1 MNNLFKDGY
10 YIGKNVELFPE
21 LSIFKDHCLKTNELV
36 NDKND
41 FKYRFDYKYPKS
53 HEMLISLDEISGREQ
68 FVRDN
73 NLSTFQRWWQYSGKN
88 LIPLK
93 NYFRKGVTNFIN
105 ENYGDLGELVHM
117 DDLTLFENGDFINEH
132 KDGFNKGRIC
142 VFLIYLSDSQTY
154 NDGGGKLIIK
164 NNDIIEEVYPISE
177 NFTILDFT
185 QNNVTHEVTPVKND
199 FKRLTYINFISKK

>member
-10 YIGKNVELFPE
+10 YVGKNVELFSE
-21 LSIFKDHCLKTNELV
+21 LSIFKDYCLKTNELV
-36 NDKND
+36 NDKNE
-41 FKYRFDYKYPKS
+41 FRYRFDYEDPIPY
-53 HEMLISLDEISGREQ
+53 EMLISLNEISTREQ

-73 NLSTFQRWWQYSGKN
+73 NLSTFQRWWQYSGDK

-93 NYFRKGVTNFIN
+93 NYFRKSITNFIN
-105 ENYGDLGELVHM
+105 ENYGDLGDLVHM
-117 DDLTLFENGDFINEH
+117 DDVTLFENGDFINEH
-132 KDGFNKGRIC
+132 KDGFNEGRIC

-164 NNDIIEEVYPISE
+164 NNSIIEEVYPINE

-185 QNNVTHEVTPVKND
+185 QNNVTHEVTSVKND

>member
-1 MNNLFKDGY
+1 MNSLFKDGY

-21 LSIFKDHCLKTNELV
+21 LSIFKDYCLKTNELV
-36 NDKND
+36 NDKNE
-41 FKYRFDYKYPKS
+41 FKYRFDYKDPIP
-53 HEMLISLDEISGREQ
+53 HEMLISLNEISTREQ

-73 NLSTFQRWWQYSGKN
+73 NLSTFQRWWQYSGDK
-88 LIPLK
+88 LIPLN
-93 NYFRKGVTNFIN
+93 NYFRKNITNFIN

-117 DDLTLFENGDFINEH
+117 DDVTLFENGDFINEH
-132 KDGFNKGRIC
+132 KDGFNEGRIC

-164 NNDIIEEVYPISE
+164 NNDIIEEVYPINE

>member
-10 YIGKNVELFPE
+10 YIGKNTELFSD
-21 LSIFKDHCLKTNELV
+21 LSIFKDYCLKTNELA
-36 NDKND
+36 NDKDN
-41 FKYRFDYKYPKS
+41 FRYRFNYEHPIPY
-53 HEMLISLDEISGREQ
+53 EMLIRLDEISAREQ

-73 NLSTFQRWWQYSGKN
+73 HLNTFQRWWQYSGN
-88 LIPLK
+88 ELISMK
-93 NYFRKGVTNFIN
+93 NYFRKVVTDFIN
-105 ENYGDLGELVHM
+105 KNYGDFGELVHM
-117 DDLTLFENGDFINEH
+117 DDVTLFENGDFINEH
-132 KDGFNKGRIC
+132 KDGYNEGRIC

-164 NNDIIEEVYPISE
+164 NNDVIAEVYPINE

-185 QNNVTHEVTPVKND
+185 QNNVTHEVTPIKND